1 MKNFKLINGVTIKDT
16 SSHTS
21 LDSPTNL
28 DELFT
33 MPEGLSDEAIA
44 LLKEVYT
51 GMLLNKFYR
60 ESESQGATRTGVSI
74 QVEKADKTY
83 FGEFEHKKNSGSLDE
98 KRILVSRINAYDKS
112 NTIINQIVIASD
124 DITNVDYLEIDNVL
138 ADFNRRVVTL
148 LENSGKSMMTYFD
161 YLDFIQ
167 AGGNYENKYK

>member
-16 SSHTS
+16 SAHTS
-21 LDSPTNL
+21 LDSPNNL

-60 ESESQGATRTGVSI
+60 ESDKRGSIRTGVSF
-74 QVEKADKTY
+74 QVEQGDSIY
-83 FGEFEHKKNSGSLDE
+83 FGEFENNNSASNEDNP
-98 KRILVSRINAYDKS
+98 KFLVSYINAYDSS
-112 NTIINQIVIASD
+112 NTNINKIKIASD
-124 DITNVDYLEIDNVL
+124 DITSIDNLEINNFL
-138 ADFNRRVVTL
+138 ADFNRRVITI
-148 LENSGKSMMTYFD
+148 LENSGKSMITYFD

-167 AGGNYENKYK
+167 AGGNYENKFK